1 MGFVW
6 SDKVLVFVYRPVGM
20 PKMEKVYLHNP
31 SSEQISLISI
41 SATTAHFHASFFQ
54 NRVSTNYFDLLCFFV
69 TLYLLPKSKLRFHG
83 FPSPVQV
90 FFLKIEQSQLLTC
103 HVHGKIFL
111 CWKGVAPLNSANANY
126 FFFLLSRQLKFV
138 TVKMSV
144 LNTFCMKTCE
154 SVPFTWAEKSR
165 NFSHKVRVK
174 VFEAQAVFIRMNRLT
189 RVESFA
195 FLIIEAHVYI
205 DKSSDNTKEVS
216 YGIHFYATLSQGQE
230 AWCSILKVLYTAEQ
244 YITFSKGCDYTLV
257 IWQGVGMFLWQQL
270 QFPSLF

>member
-103 HVHGKIFL
+103 YVHGKIFL

-126 FFFLLSRQLKFV
+126 FFFFLLSRQLKFV
-138 TVKMSV
+138 TVSKCQFSTLFVWNNMWKCSFHMSR
-144 LNTFCMKTCE
+144 KE
-154 SVPFTWAEKSR
+154 QK
-165 NFSHKVRVK
+165 
-174 VFEAQAVFIRMNRLT
+174 
-189 RVESFA
+189 
-195 FLIIEAHVYI
+195 FL
-205 DKSSDNTKEVS
+205 
-216 YGIHFYATLSQGQE
+216 
-230 AWCSILKVLYTAEQ
+230 
-244 YITFSKGCDYTLV
+244 
-257 IWQGVGMFLWQQL
+257 
-270 QFPSLF
+270 SL